1 MKTILLPACL
11 LSLAMSSAF
20 AWDQK
25 PNHYQ
30 VQIDAGAKLAKVQAD
45 LWLEGNELALFAV
58 SPTPQLKNG
67 QGEFIRNLQ
76 VQDLGGK
83 TLAWQDKGEGEYQ
96 LKGNQRV
103 KITYQVKLN
112 HDDYDWPGGKEE
124 VLYHTDEGML
134 ATGYSLFLV
143 PGEKMLGET
152 RVDFQL
158 PAGWQAQTP
167 WRASGGQS
175 FTVQSRREL
184 VNNALFFGTARA
196 EDLKAGGVQ
205 IKLVMGKNYWP
216 QRKVFVDLI
225 ETQMQTYIQMFGQA
239 PRGERFMLVINQGD
253 TGDGGAFS
261 SSFSQYLKG
270 YGDLAS
276 RPLWGRV
283 VAHELLHFW
292 NGLSLVPG
300 GQSEEWFKEGVT
312 DYLTVSTMS
321 KNGLVDRDFVRQYLE
336 NLPRGQMVARNLMG
350 LKGTVRE
357 AYKDKHRN
365 WLLVYGGGSIAA
377 LSMDVQ
383 MRQASGGKVGLPDL
397 MRALYA
403 EFGQSGKPY
412 TLADVL
418 RLGKQLSGANMEAD
432 LNKIISQEQVPE
444 LRPLFAALGLQL
456 EQYGMLENYL
466 LKKEGAGEALYRS
479 IFGQAW

>member
-11 LSLAMSSAF
+11 LSLVMSSAF

-67 QGEFIRNLQ
+67 QAEFIRNLQ

-112 HDDYDWPGGKEE
+112 HDDYDWPAGKEE

-300 GQSEEWFKEGVT
+300 EQSEEWFKEGVT

-321 KNGLVDRDFVRQYLE
+321 KNGLVERDFVRQYLE

-377 LSMDVQ
+377 LSIDVQ

-412 TLADVL
+412 SLADVL